1 MKIYLFFVLF
11 FTTSLFAKEIKVF
24 KSDRRLQ
31 ILADDQ
37 SVIKE
42 YKVVLGQTPIGEKSR
57 SGDNKTPEGEYILDY
72 KNSKSLYHL
81 AFHISYPNK
90 AQIKKA
96 KEEGYNPG
104 GDIMLHGYPTKLS
117 TIAEWL
123 TKMEFENESEE
134 KVRSLMPL
142 YDWTNGCI
150 AVTNTEIE
158 EIDSLIQ
165 IPIKITIYP

>member
-1 MKIYLFFVLF
+1 MKTLILITLIIS
-11 FTTSLFAKEIKVF
+11 TNLFAKEIKVY
-24 KSDRRLQ
+24 KSERRLE

-37 SVIKE
+37 SIIKE
-42 YKVVLGQTPIGEKSR
+42 YKVVLGQTPIGAKER

-81 AFHISYPNK
+81 AFHISYPTK
-90 AQIKKA
+90 AQVKKA
-96 KEEGYNPG
+96 KQDGINPG

-117 TIAEWL
+117 TIQEWL
-123 TKMEFENESEE
+123 TSMNFQNDNEE
-134 KVRSLMPL
+134 KVRNLMPL

-150 AVTNTEIE
+150 AVTNQEIE
-158 EIDSLIQ
+158 EIDSLIH